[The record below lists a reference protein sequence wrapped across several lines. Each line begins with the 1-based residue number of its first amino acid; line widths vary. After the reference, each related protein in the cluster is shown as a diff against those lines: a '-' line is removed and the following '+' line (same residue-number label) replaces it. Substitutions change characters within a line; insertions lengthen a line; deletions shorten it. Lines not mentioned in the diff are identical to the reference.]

1 MPAPIVIAG
10 IATVG
15 RYLAKHGATAAIKK
29 YGKRQVKAAS
39 QKITSGPKT
48 NKLDPTFRKSQA
60 GSIKGKRPAAKPT
73 PQPKNTKSYTETGK
87 NFKQKQSTQPKR
99 APIFNPAAKFTK
111 NSAR

>member
-48 NKLDPTFRKSQA
+48 SKLDPTFRKSQA

-87 NFKQKQSTQPKR
+87 NFKQKL
-99 APIFNPAAKFTK
+99 
-111 NSAR
+111 